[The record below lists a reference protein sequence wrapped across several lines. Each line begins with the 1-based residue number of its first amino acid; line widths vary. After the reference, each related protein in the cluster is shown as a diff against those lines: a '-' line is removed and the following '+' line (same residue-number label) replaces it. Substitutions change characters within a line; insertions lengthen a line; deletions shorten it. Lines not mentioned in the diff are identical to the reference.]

1 MLMNYKP
8 KTKVS
13 KNNADIKIIR
23 QLGKT
28 KMNKRVIIPTSNIS
42 QGVEFFL
49 RGAKKRRA
57 MAIASVRQ
65 VNTDIGVNLRPVAVK

>member
-1 MLMNYKP
+1 MIN
-8 KTKVS
+8 KV
-13 KNNADIKIIR
+13 I
-23 QLGKT
+23 
-28 KMNKRVIIPTSNIS
+28 VPTSNIS

-65 VNTDIGVNLRPVAVK
+65 VNSEIGVNLKLVSVK